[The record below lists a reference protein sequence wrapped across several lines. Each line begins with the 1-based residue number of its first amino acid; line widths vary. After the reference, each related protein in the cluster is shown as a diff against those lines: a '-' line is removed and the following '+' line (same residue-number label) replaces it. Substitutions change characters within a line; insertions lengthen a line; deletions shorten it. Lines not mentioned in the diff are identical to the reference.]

1 MDNIDTNGSMD
12 SAKESI
18 LNNILCDES
27 LLTKTRSGMK
37 AGTQTG
43 WKEPANLLTPE
54 EAQQWAKDG
63 GNIGIRLGLDRG
75 DEPTFVVL
83 DVEEEGA
90 LSDEVGELI
99 NEYTLTVW
107 KSPHSGLNRL
117 LTVTSEAYV
126 LMEPFHQRKLDL
138 DGDGDH
144 EMELLTK
151 NHALIPPSEIDHR
164 ECDDGKNG
172 CPGVGCDPYWLVD
185 TNPKANALTEEVA
198 SSMLDELDLDSDKGR
213 TTTDGDINNFALPE
227 VDNELADEGE
237 VALRTLQEEAAPAF
251 NSLVDLLRGGTGGY
265 DDLLRGDGGI
275 DRSLQELM
283 ALTRLHEVV
292 VYLADKDGDQAE
304 AITRSTFERYVCNHR
319 TTSNGQVRRW
329 VEDSRE
335 DYHRDRLCRA
345 IKACDRGAFE
355 RFLHRDPTTDEQ
367 DRWTDVYS
375 WITRELVHFAL
386 DLLAGE
392 LEKFYDDADDLREW
406 AAVGY
411 RLDLD
416 RAILEELLAN
426 PPAPVQDTTRG
437 VSGYV
442 SADNRPTKG
451 EVIEM
456 ARTLDAEHNERATY
470 ETALRRLRYDGL
482 AAMACMKKGVDYCY
496 YPARFPDPSEAE
508 YVRTGGEMY
517 ESKRSATQRHGH
529 IEADKSV

>member
-1 MDNIDTNGSMD
+1 
-12 SAKESI
+12 
-18 LNNILCDES
+18 
-27 LLTKTRSGMK
+27 
-37 AGTQTG
+37 
-43 WKEPANLLTPE
+43 
-54 EAQQWAKDG
+54 
-63 GNIGIRLGLDRG
+63 
-75 DEPTFVVL
+75 
-83 DVEEEGA
+83 
-90 LSDEVGELI
+90 
-99 NEYTLTVW
+99 
-107 KSPHSGLNRL
+107 
-117 LTVTSEAYV
+117 
-126 LMEPFHQRKLDL
+126 
-138 DGDGDH
+138 
-144 EMELLTK
+144 
-151 NHALIPPSEIDHR
+151 
-164 ECDDGKNG
+164 
-172 CPGVGCDPYWLVD
+172 
-185 TNPKANALTEEVA
+185 
-198 SSMLDELDLDSDKGR
+198 
-213 TTTDGDINNFALPE
+213 
-227 VDNELADEGE
+227 
-237 VALRTLQEEAAPAF
+237 
-251 NSLVDLLRGGTGGY
+251 
-265 DDLLRGDGGI
+265 
-275 DRSLQELM
+275 
-283 ALTRLHEVV
+283 
-292 VYLADKDGDQAE
+292 
-304 AITRSTFERYVCNHR
+304 
-319 TTSNGQVRRW
+319 